1 MSDGLSGGALRYLLL
16 RVLRAGLTALAVV
29 TLVFLMIR
37 AVPGDPVDAI
47 LGEQAAPADRAEVR
61 RQLGLDLPWSEQ
73 YANFLGSVWS
83 GTLGQSFRDPSRTV
97 RSLIGEALPPTLAL
111 AGCALAVAWIVAV
124 PLGVCAAARR
134 GTRLDRV
141 ASAFALTG
149 LALPTIWLG
158 PLLVLAFAV
167 KLRVLPLPGDDAAG
181 PSALVLPALTVGM
194 ALAAALTRQTRAAMI
209 EVLAQPYI
217 AAARARG
224 VTGVHVFFRHALRNA
239 LLPVLTVGASQLG
252 ALLSG
257 AVIAEKIFE
266 RPGLG
271 TLFLEA
277 FFARDIPVVQGVV
290 LVVGVGYVL
299 INVLLDLTYA
309 WVDPRVR
316 LA

>member
-1 MSDGLSGGALRYLLL
+1 LGDGVARYLVF
-16 RVLRAGLTALAVV
+16 RGARALLTALAVV
-29 TLVFLMIR
+29 TLAFLLIR

-47 LGEQAAPADRAEVR
+47 LGDQASPEDRAEVR
-61 RQLGLDLPWSEQ
+61 RQLALDRPLWAQ
-73 YANFLGSVWS
+73 YAGFMGDVLDGSLGR
-83 GTLGQSFRDPSRTV
+83 SFRAPDRSV
-97 RSLIGEALPPTLAL
+97 RGLISESFPATLEL
-111 AGCALAVAWIVAV
+111 AACALTVAWLLAI
-124 PLGVCAAARR
+124 PLGVIAAARR
-134 GTRLDRV
+134 DTRVDRA
-141 ASAFALTG
+141 ASLFALTG

-158 PLLVLAFAV
+158 PLLVLCFAV
-167 KLRVLPLPGDDAAG
+167 KLRWLPLPGDDREG
-181 PSALVLPALTVGM
+181 VLALILPALTVGT

-209 EVLAQPYI
+209 EVLAQPYV

-224 VTGVHVFFRHALRNA
+224 VANWLVFFKHGLRNA
-239 LLPVLTVGASQLG
+239 LMPVLTVAASQLG

-257 AVIAEKIFE
+257 AVIAEKVFE

-290 LVVGVGYVL
+290 LVVGLIYVL
-299 INVLLDLTYA
+299 VNVLLDVTYA

>member
-1 MSDGLSGGALRYLLL
+1 LSAGAVRYLLL
-16 RVLRAGLTALAVV
+16 RVLRAALTAFAVV
-29 TLVFLMIR
+29 SLVFVLIR

-47 LGEQAAPADRAEVR
+47 LGEQASPADRAEVR
-61 RQLGLDLPWSEQ
+61 SLLGLDLSWSAQ
-73 YANFLGSVWS
+73 YARFLGSVAD
-83 GTLGQSFRDPSRTV
+83 GTLGQSFRDPARSV
-97 RSLIGEALPPTLAL
+97 RSLIVDALPPTLAL
-111 AGCALAVAWIVAV
+111 ALSALAIAWLVAV
-124 PLGVCAAARR
+124 PLGVLAAARR
-134 GTRLDRV
+134 GSQVDRA
-141 ASAFALTG
+141 ASVFALTG

-167 KLRVLPLPGDDAAG
+167 KWRVLPLPGDDTAG
-181 PSALVLPALTVGM
+181 LLALVLPALTVGM

-209 EVLAQPYI
+209 EVLSQPYI

-224 VTGVHVFFRHALRNA
+224 VSGVRVFFQHALRNA

-290 LVVGVGYVL
+290 LVVGLVYVAV
-299 INVLLDLTYA
+299 NVALDLTYA